1 MFDYNWFY
9 FRWYKLGGKP
19 DKSEHSKKPEK
30 ERGEIEVRVEFVIKP
45 KAGSLMDLSFKTK
58 DKSLSLKNLKDKSN
72 NLKQSLGDKFKISL
86 KSRKPKFT
94 GENQVI

>member
-1 MFDYNWFY
+1 M
-9 FRWYKLGGKP
+9 
-19 DKSEHSKKPEK
+19 
-30 ERGEIEVRVEFVIKP
+30 
-45 KAGSLMDLSFKTK
+45 MDLSFKTK
-58 DKSLSLKNLKDKSN
+58 DKSLSLKNLKDKSS